1 MAAELLSVFYDLIGK
16 SRLISLKHISQL
28 KHQNHLSQHQKCCER
43 SVTRKLNLNFIR
55 VIKICVS
62 IEILYVSGSN
72 LSKMSFLS
80 ISCSISCLERLLVG
94 STALSCKTWK
104 YELFQFCQC

>member
-16 SRLISLKHISQL
+16 SRLISLQHISQL

-55 VIKICVS
+55 VIRICVL
-62 IEILYVSGSN
+62 IEILYVSGPTKPFENVFPLNFLFHFLFRTSPRWQY
-72 LSKMSFLS
+72 SF
-80 ISCSISCLERLLVG
+80 IM
-94 STALSCKTWK
+94 
-104 YELFQFCQC
+104 